1 MYLLD
6 SPSYKI
12 EDFFDELLNGRHNN
26 KKNNFLKTR
35 LLAIKSPL
43 IDTQNDYQRLGRDKL
58 LHSLSVQETINIPTA
73 IKLKEGIPRT
83 ISVSE
88 MEKVYNNYLVDDPES
103 DKIGRKVYNSIL
115 ANTYHNLCPYCS
127 HREVKTV
134 DHYFPKSKF
143 ASYAITPINLLPCCS
158 DCNKDKLDD
167 YNLQEEKMF
176 IHPYFDDLRNHD
188 WLECIVVRETWPIT
202 FSYSVSSD
210 IGDVILK
217 SRIRFQFKKLNL
229 SKLYSDNAAREF
241 NKRVKSLINEY
252 NSNPSNQGL
261 DFLNENIDSYNYE
274 NKNSWQS
281 KMFEALRNS
290 EWFITTALPE
300 LENYYI
306 RDKLHKLVN
315 K

>member
-1 MYLLD
+1 MYLLG

-26 KKNNFLKTR
+26 LKNSFLKTR
-35 LLAIKSPL
+35 LIAIKFPL
-43 IDTQNDYQRLGRDKL
+43 IEAQNEYQRLGRDKL
-58 LHSLSVQETINIPTA
+58 LHSLSVQETINIPAA
-73 IKLKEGIPRT
+73 IELEEGIPRT

-88 MEKVYNNYLVDDPES
+88 MEKVYSNYLVDDPKSE
-103 DKIGRKVYNSIL
+103 KIGRKVYNSIL

-143 ASYAITPINLLPCCS
+143 APYAITPINLLPSCS

-167 YNLQEEKMF
+167 YNLEEETMY
-176 IHPYFDDLRNHD
+176 IHPYFDDLRNLD
-188 WLECIVVRETWPIT
+188 WLECIVVKETWPIT

-210 IGDVILK
+210 IEDEVLK
-217 SRIRFQFKKLNL
+217 SRIRFQFTKLKL
-229 SKLYSDNAAREF
+229 SELYSDNATREF
-241 NKRVKSLINEY
+241 NKRVKSLVKEY
-252 NSNPSNQGL
+252 TSNPSNNAI
-261 DFLNENIDSYNYE
+261 DFLDSNIDSYRNE

-290 EWFITTALPE
+290 KWFLQSALPN
-300 LENYYI
+300 LERFYT
-306 RDKLHKLVN
+306 REKFL
-315 K
+315 